1 MGSYPG
7 SSYETPHQ
15 RPETAPGGGFVLFK
29 RLFVTVT
36 VTRMDSYCH
45 GHEGASCGAQADQLP
60 RWCVQVQR
68 GEAGQASA
76 GELVVPKP
84 QVAGPPPRSGLQ
96 QVSLLAHRG
105 NDLVPWGNGG
115 TGVAE
120 VAAGGVVGA
129 PDAQAYRRIG
139 ERRRVRQ
146 V

>member
-15 RPETAPGGGFVLFK
+15 NRKRPLVGGFVLFK

-76 GELVVPKP
+76 GGLVVPKP